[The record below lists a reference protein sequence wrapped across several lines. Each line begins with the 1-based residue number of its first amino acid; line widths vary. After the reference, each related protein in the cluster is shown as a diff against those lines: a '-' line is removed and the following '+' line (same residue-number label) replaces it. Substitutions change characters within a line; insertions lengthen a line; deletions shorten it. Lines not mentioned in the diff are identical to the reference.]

1 MKIALFFIGML
12 VGIMIGITRMCL
24 LQINRMEEQ

>member
-12 VGIMIGITRMCL
+12 VGIIIGITMMCL
-24 LQINRMEEQ
+24 LQINRMEE

>member
-1 MKIALFFIGML
+1 MKIALFFIGMF
-12 VGIMIGITRMCL
+12 VGIMIGITMMCL